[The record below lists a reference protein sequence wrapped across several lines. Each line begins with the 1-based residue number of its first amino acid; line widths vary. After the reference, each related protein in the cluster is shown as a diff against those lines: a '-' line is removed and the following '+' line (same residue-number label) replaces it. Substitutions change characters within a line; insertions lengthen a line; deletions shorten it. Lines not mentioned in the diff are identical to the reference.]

1 MNDRERMID
10 SVARHAPWMKPA
22 EVDGGAYDGSLTW
35 VKADATLR
43 LCDFCARSSVGGKS
57 YPCAD
62 FVVRTVMPPQVEKP
76 MQIVARGDWGAC
88 PECAVQIDAGSRA
101 GLLQRMFDARPA
113 ARQPAPHVRR
123 VLQGTEVSAA
133 KVLRKCYS
141 SSRTIHVVSSI
152 MNKSNQT
159 PDTERT
165 PSCRPPPP
173 PSTA

>member
-101 GLLQRMFDARPA
+101 GLLQRMFDARLGAFDAETPPERREEVRGRQRDSLRRTCA
-113 ARQPAPHVRR
+113 GFFKAR
-123 VLQGTEVSAA
+123 
-133 KVLRKCYS
+133 K
-141 SSRTIHVVSSI
+141 
-152 MNKSNQT
+152 
-159 PDTERT
+159 
-165 PSCRPPPP
+165 
-173 PSTA
+173 